1 MPQGN
6 TIFQM
11 TPSATWSSCAAI
23 PSFAGIPASGYTSP
37 KLKAHAQDISPLVPQ
52 RGSISASGDLSPL
65 PYLGGLVER
74 NPDILVKM
82 EEPDEVQVVTADE
95 ALKARNAWRT
105 LTNEI

>member
-1 MPQGN
+1 MVVVRCNSILRGH
-6 TIFQM
+6 
-11 TPSATWSSCAAI
+11 
-23 PSFAGIPASGYTSP
+23 SGVRIHLA

-82 EEPDEVQVVTADE
+82 EEPDDVQVVTADE
-95 ALKARNAWRT
+95 ALKARSAWRT